1 MEPKVCVLS
10 SWEVRELI
18 DLGATPDC
26 SKHRHLKAS
35 EAREMTGDCGSR
47 IYFRP
52 VARWVGKDGRRIEM
66 LEDLQC
72 WSRYS
77 GHCRMNGWALM
88 RRVPLTEKEKRFETR
103 AKGA

>member
-10 SWEVRELI
+10 SLEARELVES
-18 DLGATPDC
+18 GTVPDC
-26 SKHRHLKAS
+26 SKHRHIKSS
-35 EAREMTGDCGSR
+35 EAREMTGDCESR

-52 VARWVGKDGRRIEM
+52 VARWVGKDGRRIQM

-88 RRVPLTEKEKRFETR
+88 RRVPLTEKEKRCETR